1 MRHRKNHLKFARSW
15 PWLSGDAAKAQQE
28 SHTKPQTALHL
39 QYLRL
44 KRYIENQ
51 IRTRLNR
58 PQLKSSFAPCA
69 SLLHNAF
76 LSLQWRAAR
85 LFLKVLILQ
94 NFMARHAHT
103 HTQTQ
108 THRETQQH
116 PHSRAR
122 SRAQT
127 QSRISTH
134 SHTHQ
139 RHRQAFG
146 SVGIP
151 CDGLAPVL
159 RQSPAM
165 RHRDAQSMSS
175 DVKRVFRLW
184 IEVSMAMRGA
194 KENDCSSC
202 SGRKQALARLRP
214 ARRVGDAATSVPSA
228 WPSTVMPPLGAF
240 VPNFLRCYCSV
251 AAGPGT
257 NEGGALRLCYQ
268 CCPPR
273 APRTA
278 HREVR

>member
-103 HTQTQ
+103 HRHKHTERHSN
-108 THRETQQH
+108 THTAARD
-116 PHSRAR
+116 RAR
-122 SRAQT
+122 K
-127 QSRISTH
+127 H
-134 SHTHQ
+134 NHGYPHTHT
-139 RHRQAFG
+139 
-146 SVGIP
+146 P
-151 CDGLAPVL
+151 T
-159 RQSPAM
+159 
-165 RHRDAQSMSS
+165 RDTDRPS
-175 DVKRVFRLW
+175 DL
-184 IEVSMAMRGA
+184 
-194 KENDCSSC
+194 
-202 SGRKQALARLRP
+202 
-214 ARRVGDAATSVPSA
+214 
-228 WPSTVMPPLGAF
+228 
-240 VPNFLRCYCSV
+240 
-251 AAGPGT
+251 
-257 NEGGALRLCYQ
+257 
-268 CCPPR
+268 
-273 APRTA
+273 
-278 HREVR
+278 

>member
-103 HTQTQ
+103 HTDTNTQRDTATPTQPRAIARANTITDIHTLTHPPETQ
-108 THRETQQH
+108 TGLRICRH
-116 PHSRAR
+116 PVRRLGSSSAAV
-122 SRAQT
+122 SSNEAQRCT
-127 QSRISTH
+127 NH
-134 SHTHQ
+134 
-139 RHRQAFG
+139 
-146 SVGIP
+146 
-151 CDGLAPVL
+151 
-159 RQSPAM
+159 
-165 RHRDAQSMSS
+165 
-175 DVKRVFRLW
+175 VKR
-184 IEVSMAMRGA
+184 
-194 KENDCSSC
+194 C
-202 SGRKQALARLRP
+202 QAGL
-214 ARRVGDAATSVPSA
+214 
-228 WPSTVMPPLGAF
+228 
-240 VPNFLRCYCSV
+240 
-251 AAGPGT
+251 
-257 NEGGALRLCYQ
+257 
-268 CCPPR
+268 
-273 APRTA
+273 
-278 HREVR
+278 